1 MLVSICYF
9 PSALLPT
16 FHIFSF
22 NFPIPQWGRALAI
35 PSVQEVKA
43 QEGKSRLLSPHSSSA
58 VGLGSSPHRLT
69 LDPAPSPSTLPP
81 LHNHQAPDPP
91 PTTPTAPTAPT
102 TAPPPLPT
110 PKILLA
116 LSSGVRHDRDE
127 CGISVSYD
135 HFFSTLRFFL
145 EQSDWFPQPEYWF
158 CNYRNEAS
166 CHLSAWLLPKIC
178 FQFLDW
184 ISSLFFLECL
194 KAMFLTL
201 KKKIKTPASSIIC
214 FTPAAR
220 RVWAGIP
227 FCGS

>member
-1 MLVSICYF
+1 MRQGSCYSLCTRSEGSGRKVKTVKSSQQLSSG
-9 PSALLPT
+9 PGLKSTQTDPGPCSLP
-16 FHIFSF
+16 FHIASF
-22 NFPIPQWGRALAI
+22 
-35 PSVQEVKA
+35 A
-43 QEGKSRLLSPHSSSA
+43 QSP
-58 VGLGSSPHRLT
+58 GSWPTPHHPHR
-69 LDPAPSPSTLPP
+69 PHRPHHCP
-81 LHNHQAPDPP
+81 
-91 PTTPTAPTAPT
+91 
-102 TAPPPLPT
+102 PPPLPT

>member
-22 NFPIPQWGRALAI
+22 NFPIPRWGRALAI

-43 QEGKSRLLSPHSSSA
+43 QEGKVKTVKSSQQLSSGP
-58 VGLGSSPHRLT
+58 GLKSTQTDPGPCSLPSHIASLPQSPGSWPT
-69 LDPAPSPSTLPP
+69 PPSP
-81 LHNHQAPDPP
+81 PP
-91 PTTPTAPTAPT
+91 PA
-102 TAPPPLPT
+102 

-145 EQSDWFPQPEYWF
+145 KQSDWFPQPEYWF
-158 CNYRNEAS
+158 CNYRDEAS

-184 ISSLFFLECL
+184 ISSLFILECL
-194 KAMFLTL
+194 KAMFLT
-201 KKKIKTPASSIIC
+201 
-214 FTPAAR
+214 F
-220 RVWAGIP
+220 
-227 FCGS
+227 